1 MKKLII
7 ICPVFNEEE
16 VIPLFVE
23 EIKKIEA
30 KILEKYSLDLV
41 FSNNASTDKTLQ
53 IIEEYS
59 NKYNNIY

>member
-30 KILEKYSLDLV
+30 KILEK
-41 FSNNASTDKTLQ
+41 
-53 IIEEYS
+53 
-59 NKYNNIY
+59 